1 MNIELES
8 PNDLGVHIRN
18 NYEQIIRE
26 NSKLADQINFDEFT
40 PLVGEISKAKAI
52 FLVAAGRS
60 GYAMRSIAMR
70 LMHLGLAVHVVGD
83 TTTPAIQSGDLLW
96 AASGSGTTESIV
108 RTAEKA
114 KAAGARVV
122 AITTNN
128 ASKLAQLAHVHV
140 QLPAA
145 EKQDHQG
152 NRSHQYA
159 GSLFEQALLLCG
171 DALFMGL
178 WKLEGSAAETLWK
191 RHANLE

>member
-128 ASKLAQLAHVHV
+128 ASKLDSAG
-140 QLPAA
+140 PCS
-145 EKQDHQG
+145 
-152 NRSHQYA
+152 RSA
-159 GSLFEQALLLCG
+159 S
-171 DALFMGL
+171 
-178 WKLEGSAAETLWK
+178 
-191 RHANLE
+191 RR